1 MGRAINKTVMVVELI
16 KDFALH
22 VQEDPTN
29 SDSDAKNSGRTE
41 FPADEDAHSVG
52 DCVKV
57 PIQL

>member
-1 MGRAINKTVMVVELI
+1 MPILESTLACTN
-16 KDFALH
+16 DFALH

-29 SDSDAKNSGRTE
+29 SDSDAKNSGRTK